1 MVYDPRIRAGI
12 FAGES
17 GGDYNALFGYQNRP
31 DGRFSNVNLTSMPI
45 SDVLAFT
52 DPSGPYAQYVKG
64 QVGRVATPVGAYQ
77 VVGSTLR
84 EAVNALGI
92 DPSTPFTPATQDR
105 IGQWIL
111 ENQGTGAWEG
121 YQPNAQ
127 PTTQTSTSGATAMP
141 MTPQQPQGILGS
153 LGIQK
158 QDPAA
163 ADQTALPFYQ
173 RDRFKDT
180 MGNLAMA
187 FNELRMNPSQAIP
200 QAVQANR
207 ERRQTTAAGN
217 RTIEWLAQQP
227 GGEAYVQM
235 IQAGGNP
242 AAVLQ
247 AYQTR
252 QNEIASAAS
261 NPNVQSVQS
270 LPDGGAVYYMKDGS
284 IIVRDVSGNQL
295 TGQDAQDYV
304 RAAQAYGADLE
315 RSIYA
320 SRETGRLE
328 TQADLG
334 AAAEGAKAS
343 GGLTIE
349 RGFEAYDQAVKAG
362 ESLSIIDD
370 AINAIDQGAQSGVVY
385 NMLPNV
391 TQASASL
398 ENAMNRMGLNVI
410 SSVTFGAL
418 SEGEM
423 RLAME
428 TAVPQNLAPA
438 DLRAWL
444 VAKRDA
450 QAKAR
455 DALINAA
462 RYLTQP
468 GNTVS
473 GWLDQQAQGQGAEQ
487 PAPATT
493 SVPTIRFDAEGNR
506 IQ

>member
-31 DGRFSNVNLTSMPI
+31 NGRFSNVNLTSMPI
-45 SDVLAFT
+45 SEVLAFT

-127 PTTQTSTSGATAMP
+127 PTTQISTSGAPAMP

-163 ADQTALPFYQ
+163 TDQTALPFYQ

-187 FNELRMNPSQAIP
+187 FNELRMNPSQNIG
-200 QAVQANR
+200 QIVGSRQ
-207 ERRQTTAAGN
+207 ERRAGN

-247 AYQTR
+247 AYQQAQAPRESFQTLSG
-252 QNEIASAAS
+252 QQLIDMGMQGANPNALYKVNQLTGEISQVGGAGVTVNTGNALTPFDEAAQKFQVQMWGDLAASAPTAQATLGQVEMLDTLLKQSGSGIGQGLSKFVFDTTGIDTQGSAASAAS
-261 NPNVQSVQS
+261 
-270 LPDGGAVYYMKDGS
+270 
-284 IIVRDVSGNQL
+284 
-295 TGQDAQDYV
+295 
-304 RAAQAYGADLE
+304 
-315 RSIYA
+315 
-320 SRETGRLE
+320 
-328 TQADLG
+328 
-334 AAAEGAKAS
+334 
-343 GGLTIE
+343 
-349 RGFEAYDQAVKAG
+349 
-362 ESLSIIDD
+362 
-370 AINAIDQGAQSGVVY
+370 
-385 NMLPNV
+385 
-391 TQASASL
+391 
-398 ENAMNRMGLNVI
+398 
-410 SSVTFGAL
+410 
-418 SEGEM
+418 
-423 RLAME
+423 
-428 TAVPQNLAPA
+428 
-438 DLRAWL
+438 
-444 VAKRDA
+444 
-450 QAKAR
+450 
-455 DALINAA
+455 ALINQLVPAQRPQGSGTMSDADLALYKGSLPQLQRSPEGNQIILDGMRALAQYNLATSRIAA
-462 RYLTQP
+462 QVLNGQMTPQEGDAAVVAL
-468 GNTVS
+468 GNPLAEVNERIRS
-473 GWLDQQAQGQGAEQ
+473 GVGSNGSASADTAGGQ
-487 PAPATT
+487 PAASGTT
-493 SVPTIRFDAEGNR
+493 DTGVEWKVTP
-506 IQ
+506 